1 MNAKKR
7 MPLLATVLALVA
19 LSASIAYWLMA
30 LNPPPQRP
38 IANAPL
44 AVMAPPSADAAA
56 TLFGG
61 QVATAV
67 VSNYVLTGVIA
78 SGSQGVAIIMADGG
92 QPKALKIGRELAPGI
107 TLNEVYPRYVTLL
120 DNGIT
125 KRIDLAADNKGT
137 SSMSG
142 VLTAPMAA
150 QPGQNNGAQQV
161 PEPPMA
167 PGALQQQPNL
177 MTGQQAPLPQ
187 QGQQPGQQPQT
198 PSGPSPSNPGAV
210 QPSTVPNQPGQMQIP
225 PPTRSFATPATAT
238 SQ

>member
-38 IANAPL
+38 IANAPV

-78 SGSQGVAIIMADGG
+78 SGSQGVAIIVADGG
-92 QPKALKIGRELAPGI
+92 QPKALKI
-107 TLNEVYPRYVTLL
+107 
-120 DNGIT
+120 
-125 KRIDLAADNKGT
+125 
-137 SSMSG
+137 
-142 VLTAPMAA
+142 
-150 QPGQNNGAQQV
+150 
-161 PEPPMA
+161 
-167 PGALQQQPNL
+167 
-177 MTGQQAPLPQ
+177 
-187 QGQQPGQQPQT
+187 
-198 PSGPSPSNPGAV
+198 
-210 QPSTVPNQPGQMQIP
+210 
-225 PPTRSFATPATAT
+225 
-238 SQ
+238 

>member
-1 MNAKKR
+1 MKTTKR

-38 IANAPL
+38 IANAPV
-44 AVMAPPSADAAA
+44 AVVAPPSVDAAA

-61 QVATAV
+61 QLSTAV
-67 VSNYVLTGVIA
+67 VTNYVLTGVIA
-78 SGSQGVAIIMADGG
+78 SGSQGVAIIVADGG
-92 QPKALKIGRELAPGI
+92 QPKALKIGREVAPGI

-120 DNGIT
+120 DNGIP
-125 KRIDLAADNKGT
+125 KRIDLAPDNKGA
-137 SSMSG
+137 SSTSG

-150 QPGQNNGAQQV
+150 QPGQNGGAQAV

-167 PGALQQQPNL
+167 PGALQQPPNM

-187 QGQQPGQQPQT
+187 QGQQQPQQA
-198 PSGPSPSNPGAV
+198 PQPQSGPTPANPGAV
-210 QPSTVPNQPGQMQIP
+210 QQSTVPNPPAQMQIP
-225 PPTRSFATPATAT
+225 PPTRNFATPAT